1 MSSQSRSNLDTSQI
15 ILENGKQEGG
25 FTVAQYATGVI
36 PAGTIMGQVTADG
49 KLLPITDVAAVDGT
63 KFPKYITQESIDAT
77 AGDVTGVTVNRAG
90 SVADVKLNLE
100 NSLTLDDFIT
110 LGTNFAVTIKQAL
123 QMNGLIVEA
132 AGYISEYENA

>member
-1 MSSQSRSNLDTSQI
+1 MSQARSNLDTSQI

-36 PAGTIMGQVTADG
+36 PAGTIMGQVTADR

-63 KFPKYITQESIDAT
+63 KFPKYITQEAIDAT
-77 AGDVTGVTVNRAG
+77 AGDVTGLTMFRSG
-90 SVADVKLNLE
+90 SVADIKLNLE

-132 AGYISEYENA
+132 VDYISEYENA